1 MSQRETTKGR
11 HETPD
16 ERADRNWNELLQEL
30 RVTQTGVQLLTGFL
44 LTLPFQPRFDELDDV
59 QVGIY
64 LALVLLA
71 ALTTVLVIAPVS
83 LHRLLFQR
91 RLKMVTVRT
100 GHRIALAGLTSLALV
115 VVGTVLLVFDVVLGR
130 STAIGV
136 AAAVLVVVILGWLV
150 VPLVFGRRA
159 ARREEDRLEREDGA
173 GADSGSEDGAP
184 RNRAGKGT
192 ASAATASDGPTST
205 DAASPAS
212 RGAGA

>member
-1 MSQRETTKGR
+1 MGQQETTKGR

-44 LTLPFQPRFDELDDV
+44 LTLPFQSRFEELDDV

-64 LALVLLA
+64 LTLVLLA
-71 ALTTVLVIAPVS
+71 ALTTILVIAPVS

-91 RLKMVTVRT
+91 HMKMVTVRT

-115 VVGTVLLVFDVVLGR
+115 VVGTVLLVFDVVVGR
-130 STAIGV
+130 STAFAV
-136 AAAVLVVVILGWLV
+136 AGAVLVLVIIGWLV
-150 VPLVFGRRA
+150 APLAFGRRA
-159 ARREEDRLEREDGA
+159 AREEEDVLERRV
-173 GADSGSEDGAP
+173 ADDD
-184 RNRAGKGT
+184 
-192 ASAATASDGPTST
+192 AT
-205 DAASPAS
+205 SPAG